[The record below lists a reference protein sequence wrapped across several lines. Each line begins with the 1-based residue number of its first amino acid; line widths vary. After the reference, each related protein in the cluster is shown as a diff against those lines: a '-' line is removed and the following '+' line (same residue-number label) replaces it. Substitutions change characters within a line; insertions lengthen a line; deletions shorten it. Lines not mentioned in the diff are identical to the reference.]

1 MKPLTWFQERV
12 GKKVRRDAI
21 KHDNMFAR
29 KLGYNIVEVRDKY
42 HAQYLFD
49 IQNDF
54 MADDGLDLNYRDL

>member
-12 GKKVRRDAI
+12 GKKIRRDAI
-21 KHDNMFAR
+21 KHDNIFAR
-29 KLGYNIVEVRDKY
+29 KLGYKPVVIADKD